1 MRSIAAVGTVG
12 FAALLV
18 ACQGPGPSPS
28 PTAGCGKDT
37 DCKGD
42 RICENAV
49 CTAPPAHGPAAVNP
63 PVETATGPAG
73 HLPASVSLAKLRVNS
88 DPDTATVSED
98 GIELCSSTPCDILYK
113 GVDADP
119 AQEHRLTFA
128 RRGYR
133 SETRSVRVADSP
145 VSVRLTR

>member
-1 MRSIAAVGTVG
+1 MRSLAAAVMLGLVT
-12 FAALLV
+12 LLA
-18 ACQGPGPSPS
+18 ACQGPGAS
-28 PTAGCGKDT
+28 PTASAGCGKDT

-49 CTAPPAHGPAAVNP
+49 CTAPPAHAV
-63 PVETATGPAG
+63 
-73 HLPASVSLAKLRVNS
+73 HLPASVSLAKVRVNS
-88 DPDTATVSED
+88 DPDSATVSED
-98 GIELCSSTPCDILYK
+98 GVELCSSTPCDILYK

-133 SETRSVRVADSP
+133 SETRSIRVADSP